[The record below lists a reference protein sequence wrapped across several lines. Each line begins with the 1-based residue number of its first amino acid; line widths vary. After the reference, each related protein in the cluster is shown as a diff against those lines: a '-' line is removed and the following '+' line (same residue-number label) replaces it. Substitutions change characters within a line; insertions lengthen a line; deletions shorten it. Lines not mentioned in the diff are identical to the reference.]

1 MNSRSERHGRGFRGP
16 LAWPPV
22 PAMRSRSAQFD
33 ELVLDGVESL
43 ERRLKRKLDDIE
55 FAVEDVPATDPPPWE
70 ADLALG
76 RAFAARRGTA
86 ARVVLYRRPIESRA
100 SEDGELADLVWD
112 VLAEQVAH
120 VIGIHPDDLE
130 D

>member
-1 MNSRSERHGRGFRGP
+1 MRSDRHGRGVRGP

-22 PAMRSRSAQFD
+22 PAMQSRSAQFD
-33 ELVLDGVESL
+33 DVVLDAVETL
-43 ERRLKRKLDDIE
+43 ERRLRRQLADIE
-55 FAVEDVPATDPPPWE
+55 FAVEDVPSTDPAPWE
-70 ADLALG
+70 AQLALG
-76 RAFAARRGTA
+76 RSFPAERGRP

-100 SEDGELADLVWD
+100 VTETELGDLVED

>member
-1 MNSRSERHGRGFRGP
+1 MSVDRHGRGFRGP

-33 ELVLDGVESL
+33 ELVLDGVENL
-43 ERRLKRKLDDIE
+43 EGRLKRSLDGIE
-55 FAVEDVPATDPPPWE
+55 FAVEDVPSTDPPPWE

-76 RAFAARRGTA
+76 RAHPAQRGRA

-100 SEDGELADLVWD
+100 TEDSDLTELVWE

>member
-1 MNSRSERHGRGFRGP
+1 MSVDRHGRGFRGP

-43 ERRLKRKLDDIE
+43 EGRLKRSLDGIE
-55 FAVEDVPATDPPPWE
+55 FAVEDVPSTDPPPWE

-76 RAFAARRGTA
+76 RAHPAQRGRA

-100 SEDGELADLVWD
+100 AEDADLTDLVWE

>member
-1 MNSRSERHGRGFRGP
+1 MSVDRHGRGFRGP

-33 ELVLDGVESL
+33 ELVLDGVENL
-43 ERRLKRKLDDIE
+43 EGRLKRSLDDIE
-55 FAVEDVPATDPPPWE
+55 FAVEDVPSTDPPPWE

-76 RAFAARRGTA
+76 RAHPAQRGRA

-100 SEDGELADLVWD
+100 AEDADLTDLVWE

>member
-1 MNSRSERHGRGFRGP
+1 
-16 LAWPPV
+16 
-22 PAMRSRSAQFD
+22 MRSRSAQFD

-43 ERRLKRKLDDIE
+43 ERRLQRSLAGIE
-55 FAVEDVPATDPPPWE
+55 FAVEDVPSTDPPPWE
-70 ADLALG
+70 SDLALG
-76 RAFAARRGTA
+76 RAYPEQRGRS

-100 SEDGELADLVWD
+100 TEDADLTDLVWD

-120 VIGIHPDDLE
+120 ILGIHPDDLE

>member
-1 MNSRSERHGRGFRGP
+1 MTSDRHGRGFRGP

-43 ERRLKRKLDDIE
+43 ERRLKRKLDGIE
-55 FAVEDVPATDPPPWE
+55 FAVEDVPSTDPPPWE

-76 RAFAARRGTA
+76 RAYSASRGKS

-100 SEDGELADLVWD
+100 SEDADLAELVWD

>member
-1 MNSRSERHGRGFRGP
+1 MTSDRHGRGFRGP

-33 ELVLDGVESL
+33 ELVLDGVENL
-43 ERRLKRKLDDIE
+43 ERRLKRSLDGIE
-55 FAVEDVPATDPPPWE
+55 FAVEDVPSTDPPPWE

-76 RAFAARRGTA
+76 RAYPEQRGRA

-100 SEDGELADLVWD
+100 AEDADLTELVWE

>member
-1 MNSRSERHGRGFRGP
+1 MSIDRHGRGFRGP

-43 ERRLKRKLDDIE
+43 ERRLKRSLDGIE
-55 FAVEDVPATDPPPWE
+55 FAVEDVPSTDPPPWE
-70 ADLALG
+70 SDLALG
-76 RAFAARRGTA
+76 RAHPAQRGRA

-100 SEDGELADLVWD
+100 VEDADLADLVWE

>member
-1 MNSRSERHGRGFRGP
+1 
-16 LAWPPV
+16 
-22 PAMRSRSAQFD
+22 MRSRSAQFD
-33 ELVLDGVESL
+33 ELVLDGVDSL
-43 ERRLKRKLDDIE
+43 ERKLGRPLAGIE
-55 FAVEDVPATDPPPWE
+55 FAVEDVPSTDPPPWE
-70 ADLALG
+70 SDLAFG
-76 RAFAARRGTA
+76 RAYPATRGRS

-100 SEDGELADLVWD
+100 TEDADLADLVWE